1 MPHIVP
7 MFHATGVL
15 LYLAVIEVVGCYALV
30 AALLYRG
37 LRRYAVAIFVLLT
50 IAFAAIYGFRLPI
63 QMANVILAPIIVIAI
78 LRVKKLRKPNPK
90 DYRTEAMRPLL

>member
-7 MFHATGVL
+7 MFHVTGVL
-15 LYLAVIEVVGCYALV
+15 LYLAVIEVVGCYAMV

-37 LRRYAVAIFVLLT
+37 LRRYAVSIFVLLT

-63 QMANVILAPIIVIAI
+63 QMANVILAPIVVTAMM
-78 LRVKKLRKPNPK
+78 RVRRLRKPPLK
-90 DYRTEAMRPLL
+90 DYRTEALRPLL